1 MTGEPMPLQKLSLE
15 QNSDAPFDYTKLGHD
30 LSTEISYLLV
40 WEIMGI
46 SIQKMMDM
54 NLDEFYGDLLSFFRH
69 RKGW

>member
-1 MTGEPMPLQKLSLE
+1 MLTGEPMPLQKLSLE

-46 SIQKMMDM
+46 SMGKSSMA
-54 NLDEFYGDLLSFFRH
+54 FYSMIPKNDGYES
-69 RKGW
+69 G